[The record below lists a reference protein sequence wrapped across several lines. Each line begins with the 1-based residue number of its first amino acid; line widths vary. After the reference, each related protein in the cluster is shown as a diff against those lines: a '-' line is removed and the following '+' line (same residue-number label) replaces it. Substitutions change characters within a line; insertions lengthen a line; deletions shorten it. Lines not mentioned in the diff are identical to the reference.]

1 MNQDNQPTKL
11 THDIIHAWADDPKG
25 PVALHLKQKL
35 VSVEEGDHTVIFP
48 PTYADIGYNI
58 DTLSDGTKV
67 ATIDSVG
74 SQANR
79 IEPIFK
85 TTGNDDS
92 GKEKN
97 LLASLVPQIEI
108 SYGDQKKI
116 SILEAGH
123 RLGDAIIRCVGK
135 GEKDDKEFD
144 LRQAAQEAFFDFLNE
159 NDASAIAKLAPTSLV
174 FGVWD
179 SRDTQ
184 AKLPRIVKS
193 EIRAWD
199 VEVLHR
205 AAQYVPPIDYSALEV
220 FTPEEKEMQ
229 EGKPGSQ
236 LAKRGYVHVPAVWR
250 DDARKER
257 VLGGIII
264 RGAIE
269 RDVTINLIALRRLAG
284 KDDEKSL
291 KLRRYILGLSLVAA
305 TAPLDLFLRQG
316 CLLVPDHQTPSQW
329 KQVKRD
335 GTRDTINLTEEV
347 VTKYVKDAAKSF
359 EVGANRNVMFD
370 KLRANEDK
378 EKEKADK
385 KKSAKKA

>member
-1 MNQDNQPTKL
+1 MTQPTKL

-35 VSVEEGDHTVIFP
+35 VSVEEGDHTIIFP

-144 LRQAAQEAFFDFLNE
+144 LRQKAQEAFLTLLNE
-159 NDASAIAKLAPTSLV
+159 NNASGIAKLAPTSLV

-199 VEVLHR
+199 VEEIHR
-205 AAQYVPPIDYSALEV
+205 SAQYTPAIDYAALEV
-220 FTPEEKEMQ
+220 FGEEEKAKQ
-229 EGKPGSQ
+229 EGDPKSP
-236 LAKRGYVHVPAVWR
+236 LAKRGFVHVPAGKAV
-250 DDARKER
+250 
-257 VLGGIII
+257 GGVIV
-264 RGAIE
+264 RGIIE
-269 RDVTINLIALRRLAG
+269 RDVTINLVALRRLTG
-284 KDDEKSL
+284 KDDKESL

-316 CLLVPDHQTPSQW
+316 CLMVPDHQTPSQW

-335 GTRDTINLTEEV
+335 GTREPVGLTEEIATEYATKEAESFGVDAKREV
-347 VTKYVKDAAKSF
+347 V
-359 EVGANRNVMFD
+359 FD
-370 KLRANEDK
+370 KARAKEDAVR
-378 EKEKADK
+378 ADK
-385 KKSAKKA
+385 KKSEKKPKA

>member
-1 MNQDNQPTKL
+1 MTQSKML
-11 THDIIHAWADDPKG
+11 TYDIIHSWADDQKG
-25 PVALHLKQKL
+25 PVALYLKQKL

-85 TTGNDDS
+85 RTGNDDS

-123 RLGDAIIRCVGK
+123 RLGDAIIRCVSK
-135 GEKDDKEFD
+135 GEKDNTDSGFD

-159 NDASAIAKLAPTSLV
+159 NDATAIAKLAPTSLV

-199 VEVLHR
+199 VEEIHR
-205 AAQYVPPIDYSALEV
+205 SAQYTPAIDYAALEV
-220 FTPEEKEMQ
+220 FGEEEKAKQ
-229 EGKPGSQ
+229 EGDPKSP
-236 LAKRGYVHVPAVWR
+236 LAKRGFVHVPAGKAVGGVIVR
-250 DDARKER
+250 
-257 VLGGIII
+257 GII
-264 RGAIE
+264 E
-269 RDVTINLIALRRLAG
+269 KDVTINLIALRRLTG
-284 KDDEKSL
+284 KDDNESQ

-329 KQVKRD
+329 KQVKRN
-335 GTRDTINLTEEV
+335 GVREPIGLTEEIATGYATEEAESFGVGPKREV
-347 VTKYVKDAAKSF
+347 V
-359 EVGANRNVMFD
+359 FD
-370 KLRANEDK
+370 KARAKEDAV
-378 EKEKADK
+378 KADK
-385 KKSAKKA
+385 KKSEKKSKA